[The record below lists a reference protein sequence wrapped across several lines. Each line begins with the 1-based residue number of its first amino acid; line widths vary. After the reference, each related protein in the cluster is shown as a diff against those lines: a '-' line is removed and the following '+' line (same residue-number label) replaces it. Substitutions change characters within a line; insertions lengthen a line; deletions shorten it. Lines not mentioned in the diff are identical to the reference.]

1 MKKRILCYGDSNTW
15 GYNGE
20 TATRFPEDIRWT
32 GQLQTLLGEEWTIIE
47 EGMCS
52 RTTVFDDP
60 IIEGTNG
67 LKYLHP
73 CLSSQSPIDYLII
86 MLGTNDC
93 KQRFAL
99 TPKNI
104 AEGLK
109 LLVKKA
115 MQPGFW
121 RKEPRILLIA
131 PAPICPECE
140 SSPTGRDTGICS
152 ERSQHLAYEY
162 ELVAQEFGCKFLD
175 AAPYVTM
182 NKTDY
187 MHYDAESHGR
197 LAKVLADF
205 LKKVL

>member
-1 MKKRILCYGDSNTW
+1 M

-93 KQRFAL
+93 KQRFCPDS
-99 TPKNI
+99 PK
-104 AEGLK
+104 
-109 LLVKKA
+109 
-115 MQPGFW
+115 
-121 RKEPRILLIA
+121 ILLK
-131 PAPICPECE
+131 
-140 SSPTGRDTGICS
+140 D
-152 ERSQHLAYEY
+152 
-162 ELVAQEFGCKFLD
+162 
-175 AAPYVTM
+175 
-182 NKTDY
+182 
-187 MHYDAESHGR
+187 
-197 LAKVLADF
+197 
-205 LKKVL
+205 

>member
-60 IIEGTNG
+60 IIEGVNG
-67 LKYLHP
+67 LTYLHP

-109 LLVKKA
+109 LLAARFRAKGA
-115 MQPGFW
+115 SYSSDRAGSYLSGM
-121 RKEPRILLIA
+121 RILANRKRYRNLQRA
-131 PAPICPECE
+131 
-140 SSPTGRDTGICS
+140 
-152 ERSQHLAYEY
+152 
-162 ELVAQEFGCKFLD
+162 F
-175 AAPYVTM
+175 AA
-182 NKTDY
+182 
-187 MHYDAESHGR
+187 AC
-197 LAKVLADF
+197 L
-205 LKKVL
+205 